1 MEKPMSSE
9 LYVDGIGEI
18 TITNSIVRIDMMS
31 LSATEKDG
39 KNNPKPVFRQ
49 RIIMPIDA
57 FANGVELMQQALNGL
72 VKAGAVHRFSD
83 VQKVPRLVP
92 TNGVAGS

>member
-1 MEKPMSSE
+1 MSSE

-39 KNNPKPVFRQ
+39 NNNPKPVFRQ

-72 VKAGAVHRFSD
+72 VEAGAVHRLSD
-83 VQKVPRLVP
+83 GQKVPRLVP

>member
-1 MEKPMSSE
+1 MSSE

-72 VKAGAVHRFSD
+72 VKAGVVHRFSD
-83 VQKVPRLVP
+83 VQKMPRLVP